1 MNTKYVIAAVVAI
14 VIIASAAFIIY
25 YHGQATDEGLKAYA
39 AGNIKG
45 QQGVIVY
52 ALAQLGNKA
61 TTTEIV
67 AKVDELRAEHKE
79 VDAIMAGRENQGTST
94 VVAHYA
100 GNSTTMRRKGYV
112 TDVA

>member
-1 MNTKYVIAAVVAI
+1 MATTKLALPKAGRNSNAKTW
-14 VIIASAAFIIY
+14 
-25 YHGQATDEGLKAYA
+25 QLTDEGLKAYA